1 MPGMSRIE
9 KLKIIKEKKMKK
21 ITAFEYNGCPYCAQA
36 KKAIEELIKE
46 NSEYGKIEIEW
57 IEEHKHP
64 EIIANY
70 DYQSTPA
77 MFIDKE
83 KIYES
88 HLYESFDECKTGIKE
103 VFDRAI
109 S

>member
-1 MPGMSRIE
+1 MSCLEVIDDVKGE
-9 KLKIIKEKKMKK
+9 NMKK
-21 ITAFEYNGCPYCAQA
+21 ITAFEYTGCPYCAQA
-36 KKAIEELIKE
+36 KKAIEELIEE
-46 NSEYGKIEIEW
+46 NPEYGKVKIEW

-88 HLYESFDECKTGIKE
+88 HLYESFDECKASVKQ
-103 VFDRAI
+103 VFERATM
-109 S
+109 